1 MYDRF
6 EWFFLHIIHPRKL
19 LFRFKSIL
27 MEHLTK
33 ASYIYVMLTY
43 KDEVV
48 SHYHPCSSQCFDTC
62 MYMASQT
69 ERRDMEEK
77 MSKITF
83 RHKLN

>member
-1 MYDRF
+1 
-6 EWFFLHIIHPRKL
+6 
-19 LFRFKSIL
+19 

-48 SHYHPCSSQCFDTC
+48 SHYHPFSSQCFDTC

-83 RHKLN
+83 